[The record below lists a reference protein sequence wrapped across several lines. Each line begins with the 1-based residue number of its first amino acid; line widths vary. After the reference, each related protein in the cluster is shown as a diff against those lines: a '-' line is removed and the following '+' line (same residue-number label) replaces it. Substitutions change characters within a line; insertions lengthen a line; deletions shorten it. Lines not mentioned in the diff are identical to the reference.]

1 MQLSYDRDLMTSNDD
16 VNHLHWGRIW
26 WCRPESKILP
36 DVVSATISVQHETE
50 TVLHV
55 VDVASGGTEW
65 WYPASSVCAW
75 SVTWSGNAL
84 LCSMDVN
91 CTLPTGTITCSSSS
105 EALEDSEVRD
115 MSERLDRTELDL
127 VSLLNQSE
135 NPEEKR
141 KPKKTEKRTGR
152 KNLGTTGK
160 FIYSSSL

>member
-1 MQLSYDRDLMTSNDD
+1 
-16 VNHLHWGRIW
+16 
-26 WCRPESKILP
+26 
-36 DVVSATISVQHETE
+36 
-50 TVLHV
+50 
-55 VDVASGGTEW
+55 
-65 WYPASSVCAW
+65 
-75 SVTWSGNAL
+75 
-84 LCSMDVN
+84 
-91 CTLPTGTITCSSSS
+91 
-105 EALEDSEVRD
+105 